1 MRKLFF
7 IATFITLA
15 VGISQAQT
23 LNENFES
30 GLPSSAPAND
40 TKATLS
46 SGEWTINKVYGKKDN
61 NSMRAAI
68 YQGGYLITP
77 VLDRPGTI
85 TFVHRASGSNKHIV
99 VEKSTDGGS
108 TWTKITEVTVN
119 SSTPYGITTCN
130 SNSAEDDTRVLIK
143 FTNTETYGSVI
154 YLDNVIINQGS
165 AGVYGGGGGG
175 GDMPVTG
182 IQPVIDND
190 ADLSLSV
197 DNGNIIYSTPK
208 GGHVSLDILTQDGH
222 KVCTVVNQP
231 TTEGGKRTI
240 PVKQNIKQGVY
251 IVRLTFNSIH
261 TKCIKMTME

>member
-1 MRKLFF
+1 MRKLFL

-15 VGISQAQT
+15 VGISQAQII
-23 LNENFES
+23 NENFES

-40 TKATLS
+40 TKVTLM
-46 SGEWTINKVYGKKDN
+46 SGEWTVNNVHGKEDN
-61 NSMRAAI
+61 DNMRAVI
-68 YQGGYLITP
+68 YKGGYLITP

-85 TFVHRASGSNKHIV
+85 TFVHRASGSDKHIV

-119 SSTPYGITTCN
+119 SSTLYGKTTCY
-130 SNSAEDDTRVLIK
+130 SNSAEDDTEVLIK
-143 FTNTETYGSVI
+143 FTDTDGSVI

-165 AGVYGGGGGG
+165 ASVNGGGGGGG

-222 KVCTVVNQP
+222 KVCTVINQP

-251 IVRLTFNSIH
+251 IVRLTFNGIQ

>member
-15 VGISQAQT
+15 VGISQAQII
-23 LNENFES
+23 NENFES
-30 GLPSSAPAND
+30 GLPSSASAID
-40 TKATLS
+40 TKVTLS
-46 SGEWTINKVYGKKDN
+46 SGEWTVNNVHGKKDN
-61 NSMRAAI
+61 DNMRAVI
-68 YQGGYLITP
+68 YKGGYLITP

-119 SSTPYGITTCN
+119 SSTPYGKTTCN
-130 SNSAEDDTRVLIK
+130 SNSAEDDTEVLIK
-143 FTNTETYGSVI
+143 FTDTDGSI

-165 AGVYGGGGGG
+165 ASGYGGGGGG
-175 GDMPVTG
+175 GDMPATG

-222 KVCTVVNQP
+222 KVCTVVNQA

-251 IVRLTFNSIH
+251 IVRLTFNGIQ

>member
-15 VGISQAQT
+15 VGISQAQI
-23 LNENFES
+23 LDENFES
-30 GLPSSAPAND
+30 GLPSGAPAND
-40 TKATLS
+40 TKVTLT

-130 SNSAEDDTRVLIK
+130 SNSAEDDTQVLIK
-143 FTNTETYGSVI
+143 FTDTDGSI

-165 AGVYGGGGGG
+165 GSGYGGGGGG

-222 KVCTVVNQP
+222 KVCTVVNQA

-240 PVKQNIKQGVY
+240 PVKQNVKQGVY
-251 IVRLTFNSIH
+251 IVRLTFNGIL

>member
-15 VGISQAQT
+15 VGISQAQI
-23 LNENFES
+23 LDENFES

-40 TKATLS
+40 TKVTLS

-61 NSMRAAI
+61 NSMRAVI

-85 TFVHRASGSNKHIV
+85 EFVHRTPGSSIKHIV

-119 SSTPYGITTCN
+119 SSTPYGKTTCN
-130 SNSAEDDTRVLIK
+130 SNSAEDDTQVLIK
-143 FTNTETYGSVI
+143 FTDTDGSVI

-165 AGVYGGGGGG
+165 GSGYGGGGEG

-208 GGHVSLDILTQDGH
+208 GGHVCLDILTQDGH

-240 PVKQNIKQGVY
+240 PVKQNVKQGVY
-251 IVRLTFNSIH
+251 IVRLTFNGTQ

>member
-1 MRKLFF
+1 MRKLFL

-15 VGISQAQT
+15 AGISQAQA
-23 LNENFES
+23 LNEDFES
-30 GLPSSAPAND
+30 GLPSSASAND
-40 TKATLS
+40 TKVTLS
-46 SGEWTINKVYGKKDN
+46 SGEWTINNVYGKKDN
-61 NSMRAAI
+61 NSMRALI
-68 YQGGYLITP
+68 NQGGYLITP
-77 VLDRPGTI
+77 ALDRPGTI

-108 TWTKITEVTVN
+108 TWTKITEVTVT
-119 SSTPYGITTCN
+119 SSTPYGITTCY
-130 SNSAEDDTRVLIK
+130 SNSAEDDTQVLIK
-143 FTNTETYGSVI
+143 FTDTDGSV

-165 AGVYGGGGGG
+165 AGVYGGGGEG

-208 GGHVSLDILTQDGH
+208 GGHVCLDILTQDGH
-222 KVCTVVNQP
+222 KVCTVVNQA

-240 PVKQNIKQGVY
+240 PVKQNVKQGVY
-251 IVRLTFNSIH
+251 IVRLTFNGIQ

>member
-15 VGISQAQT
+15 IGISQAQT
-23 LNENFES
+23 LNENFEY
-30 GLPSSAPAND
+30 GLPSNAPAND
-40 TKATLS
+40 TKVKLS
-46 SGEWTINKVYGKKDN
+46 SGEWTINNVHGKKDN
-61 NSMRAAI
+61 NSMRALI

-108 TWTKITEVTVN
+108 TWTRITEVTVN

-130 SNSAEDDTRVLIK
+130 SNSAEDDTQVLIK
-143 FTNTETYGSVI
+143 FTDTDGSI

-222 KVCTVVNQP
+222 KVCTVVNQA

-251 IVRLTFNSIH
+251 IARLTFNGIQ

>member
-30 GLPSSAPAND
+30 GLPTSASAYD
-40 TKATLS
+40 TKVNLS
-46 SGEWTINKVYGKKDN
+46 SGEWTLNNVYGKKDN
-61 NSMRAAI
+61 DNLRAVI

-85 TFVHRASGSNKHIV
+85 TFVHRTSGSNKHIV

-119 SSTPYGITTCN
+119 SSTPYGKTTCN
-130 SNSAEDDTRVLIK
+130 SNSAEDDTEVLIK
-143 FTNTETYGSVI
+143 FTETETDGSVI

-165 AGVYGGGGGG
+165 AGVNGGGGG

-190 ADLSLSV
+190 ADFSLSV

-208 GGHVSLDILTQDGH
+208 DGHVSLDIQTQDGH
-222 KVCTVVNQP
+222 KVCTVVNQA

-240 PVKQNIKQGVY
+240 PVKQNVKQGVY
-251 IVRLTFNSIH
+251 IVRLTFNGIQ

>member
-7 IATFITLA
+7 IATFFTLA
-15 VGISQAQT
+15 IGISQAQT

-119 SSTPYGITTCN
+119 SSTPYGKTTCN
-130 SNSAEDDTRVLIK
+130 SNSAEDDTEVLIK
-143 FTNTETYGSVI
+143 FTDTDGSI

-165 AGVYGGGGGG
+165 ASVNGGGGGG

-240 PVKQNIKQGVY
+240 PVKQNVKQGVY
-251 IVRLTFNSIH
+251 IVRLTFNGIQ

>member
-15 VGISQAQT
+15 VGISQAQI
-23 LNENFES
+23 LDENFES
-30 GLPSSAPAND
+30 GLPSGAPAND
-40 TKATLS
+40 TKVKLS

-130 SNSAEDDTRVLIK
+130 SNSAEDDTQVLIK
-143 FTNTETYGSVI
+143 FTDTDGSI

-165 AGVYGGGGGG
+165 ASGYGGGGG

-208 GGHVSLDILTQDGH
+208 GGHVSLDILTQDGY

-240 PVKQNIKQGVY
+240 PVKQNVKQGVY
-251 IVRLTFNSIH
+251 IARLTFNGTQ

>member
-30 GLPSSAPAND
+30 GLPTKASAND
-40 TKATLS
+40 TKVTLT
-46 SGEWTINKVYGKKDN
+46 SGEWTVNNVHGKKDD
-61 NSMRAAI
+61 NSMRAVI

-77 VLDRPGTI
+77 ALDRPGTI
-85 TFVHRASGSNKHIV
+85 TFVHRALGSDKHIV

-130 SNSAEDDTRVLIK
+130 SNSAEDDTEVLIK
-143 FTNTETYGSVI
+143 FTDTDGSI

-165 AGVYGGGGGG
+165 AGVNGGGGG

-208 GGHVSLDILTQDGH
+208 GGHVSLDILTQDGR

-251 IVRLTFNSIH
+251 IARLTFNGIQ

>member
-1 MRKLFF
+1 M
-7 IATFITLA
+7 
-15 VGISQAQT
+15 
-23 LNENFES
+23 
-30 GLPSSAPAND
+30 
-40 TKATLS
+40 
-46 SGEWTINKVYGKKDN
+46 
-61 NSMRAAI
+61 
-68 YQGGYLITP
+68 
-77 VLDRPGTI
+77 
-85 TFVHRASGSNKHIV
+85 
-99 VEKSTDGGS
+99 EKSTDGGS

-130 SNSAEDDTRVLIK
+130 SNSAEDDTEVLIK
-143 FTNTETYGSVI
+143 FTDTDGSI

-190 ADLSLSV
+190 ADFSLSV

-222 KVCTVVNQP
+222 KVCTVVNQA

-240 PVKQNIKQGVY
+240 PVKQNVKQGVY
-251 IVRLTFNSIH
+251 IVRLTFNGIQ

>member
-7 IATFITLA
+7 IATFIPLA
-15 VGISQAQT
+15 VGISQAQI

-61 NSMRAAI
+61 NSMRATI
-68 YQGGYLITP
+68 YYGGYLITP

-85 TFVHRASGSNKHIV
+85 TFVHRTPGSNKHIV

-130 SNSAEDDTRVLIK
+130 SNSAEDDTQVLIK
-143 FTNTETYGSVI
+143 FTEAETDGSVI

-165 AGVYGGGGGG
+165 GSGYGGGGGG

-208 GGHVSLDILTQDGH
+208 GGHVCLDILTQDGH
-222 KVCTVVNQP
+222 KVCTVVNQA

-240 PVKQNIKQGVY
+240 PVKQNVKQGVY
-251 IVRLTFNSIH
+251 IVRLTFNGTQ